1 MITEYNKFLDFFRKK
16 IPQMPHRVKKE
27 ENNSDIIFYK
37 SKIDD
42 IEDTLLD
49 LSDRGYTIGAKIEP
63 LNIDDFKIPFYNL
76 NPEVRNCI
84 SIFIQKRDKIE
95 LSDVIDNFVFLND
108 MVNEYGMRI
117 IRFNLYIYGYYDKCA
132 FSGKWNFTGDI
143 YYDDIPQL
151 RRDRDLEATKN
162 IEYIEIT
169 IVKT

>member
-1 MITEYNKFLDFFRKK
+1 
-16 IPQMPHRVKKE
+16 MPHRVKKE

-42 IEDTLLD
+42 VEETLVD
-49 LSDRGYTIGAKIEP
+49 LSDRGYTINAKIEP
-63 LNIDDFKIPFYNL
+63 LNIDDFKDPFYNL

-84 SIFIQKRDKIE
+84 SIFIQKGKKIE
-95 LSDVIDNFVFLND
+95 LSDVIDNLIFLND

-117 IRFNLYIYGYYDKCA
+117 IRFNLYIYGYYDK
-132 FSGKWNFTGDI
+132 SNFIGDI